1 MTQAISTNE
10 APHRARQLE
19 GVVRSDKMTKTIV
32 VEVER
37 QTLHP
42 VFKKYVRQ
50 SKRYLVHDA
59 EEKAKPG
66 DIVRIEEV
74 RPMSARK
81 RFRLVEILTAASR
94 DMSESD
100 TAS

>member
-1 MTQAISTNE
+1 VTQAIQANE
-10 APHRARQLE
+10 APRRARQLE

-74 RPMSARK
+74 RPISARK
-81 RFRLVEILTAASR
+81 RYRLLEILTSSSR
-94 DMSESD
+94 EVIEEEKVS
-100 TAS
+100 